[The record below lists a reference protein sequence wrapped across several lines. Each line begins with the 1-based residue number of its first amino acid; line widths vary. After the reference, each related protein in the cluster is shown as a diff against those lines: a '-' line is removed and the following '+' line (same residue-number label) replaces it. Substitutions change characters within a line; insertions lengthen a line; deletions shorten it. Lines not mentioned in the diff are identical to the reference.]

1 VVDVTQTNL
10 ERFAPDTPADII
22 ERVQTAAQ
30 DALTEQGVTV
40 DV

>member
-1 VVDVTQTNL
+1 MTEQSSL
-10 ERFAPDTPADII
+10 EAFAPETPSEII
-22 ERVQTAAQ
+22 QRVQTAAE